1 MSVAK
6 IALRKL
12 SRQKRRTF
20 LLGGAIAFG
29 VMAATLV
36 NGFTGGLVVNIEANV
51 SKMVAGHI
59 FMASLSPWISPLGS
73 TRSSRLFF
81 QAIFESCSI
90 VTATLP
96 TETGARNFSPF

>member
-6 IALRKL
+6 IALRNL

-59 FMASLSPWISPLGS
+59 FMASLAKDSHKRTIMTMDDSPGL
-73 TRSSRLFF
+73 
-81 QAIFESCSI
+81 E
-90 VTATLP
+90 TAVRALKFPVAFTQ
-96 TETGARNFSPF
+96 RRI